1 MNNINEIPVLALS
14 QANLVSI
21 SERLLTLAR
30 DTDRAGLGVAS
41 EHLLHCRATIKV
53 SLSPRLSRNRLQRLP
68 GRSGP

>member
-1 MNNINEIPVLALS
+1 MDNSNEIPVLASS
-14 QANLVSI
+14 QANLLTL
-21 SERLLTLAR
+21 SERLRTLAH

>member
-41 EHLLHCRATIKV
+41 EHLLHLASQVLEQPDHLRA
-53 SLSPRLSRNRLQRLP
+53 
-68 GRSGP
+68 